1 MGSFGMEILIFFP
14 LIWQNVQ
21 PKNRGVKM
29 ESEFIKLKNNLKIHY
44 VSVGDKA
51 NQTLVL
57 LHGWPTNCYL
67 WRNIMPTLA
76 ENFYVIAPD
85 LPGYGNSDKPE
96 DVAYN
101 LNFYVDFLKNF
112 YDALGIEQADLVG
125 HDTGGMAALGFVSRF
140 PEMTRRFVI
149 TDTSPYVEW
158 SILLKL
164 MLKSMRS
171 RLIARWSLVRFVFKN
186 NLRRHGVYQKQVI
199 TDEVVDLY
207 RNPYMQNR
215 NSRRAFRLTLLEPP
229 EEIIEPVESI
239 RRIQNP
245 TLILWAAKDRL
256 FGVNIADQLNEDI
269 PNSKLVIV
277 PDSGHFLQEDQPELV
292 TQHIMNFLT
301 SQTYIT
307 Y

>member
-1 MGSFGMEILIFFP
+1 MSSFGMEILIYFP
-14 LIWQNVQ
+14 LILQNVQ
-21 PKNRGVKM
+21 QKNREVKM
-29 ESEFIKLKNNLKIHY
+29 ESEFIQLKNNLKIHY
-44 VSVGDKA
+44 VTAGDKE

-67 WRNIMPTLA
+67 WRNIMPKLA

-101 LNFYVDFLKNF
+101 LDFFVDFLKHF
-112 YDALGIEQADLVG
+112 YNALGIDQADLVG

-140 PEMTRRFVI
+140 PEMTRRFII

-158 SILLKL
+158 PILLKL
-164 MLKSMRS
+164 MLKSLRS
-171 RLIARWSLVRFVFKN
+171 RLMARWSLVRFVFKD
-186 NLRRHGVYQKQVI
+186 NLRRHGVYKKQVI

-207 RNPYMQNR
+207 WNPYMQNR

-229 EEIIEPVESI
+229 EEMIEPVENI
-239 RRIQNP
+239 CQIQNP

-277 PDSGHFLQEDQPELV
+277 PDSGHFLQEDQPEFV
-292 TQHIMNFLT
+292 TDHIRNFLT
-301 SQTYIT
+301 SQDTIT